1 MRLRRSLTIA
11 IPVAL
16 IAGSIA
22 ILTGPSS
29 PIEVK
34 VVSIQPAGI
43 FDSAGDEMS
52 LMTLS
57 IRNRDSGS
65 LEFQKNNTYQARIAK
80 GWIQLEQVFYLD
92 WMAPNTTTEIL
103 LLAPPHT
110 EACRLR
116 FNYQPELFKWRLW
129 RRLGPLG
136 QRAVS
141 KFPPFRRWLMPQGR
155 SMRSPQQWKP
165 FKVEVEANPVRSS

>member
-1 MRLRRSLTIA
+1 MRLRKFLAIA

-16 IAGSIA
+16 VAGSIA
-22 ILTGPSS
+22 ILTGPSF

-34 VVSIQPAGI
+34 IVSIQAAGM
-43 FDSAGDEMS
+43 FDSAGEEMS

-57 IRNRDSGS
+57 IHNRDSGY
-65 LEFQKNNTYQARIAK
+65 LEFQKNNTFQARTGK
-80 GWIQLEQVFYLD
+80 RWIQLEQVFYLD
-92 WMAPNTTTEIL
+92 WMAPDTTTEIL
-103 LLAPPHT
+103 LLAPAHT

-116 FNYQPELFKWRLW
+116 FNYQPEMFKWRLW

-136 QRAVS
+136 QRTVS
-141 KFPPFRRWLMPQGR
+141 TFPLFRKWLIPQGR

-165 FKVEVEANPVRSS
+165 LKVEVEADRVSPS